1 MPWLVKELAKD
12 RLALIGLFTIILLV
26 AVAVAAPILAPYDP
40 AALDL
45 TNRLA
50 PPCLQHPLGTDS
62 VGRDILSRIIFGT
75 RVSLS
80 VSTIVVLIELMI
92 GLVVGT
98 VAGNQPSAS
107 KSGADSAWPEET
119 AFEEAAIR
127 HRSRKVLW

>member
-1 MPWLVKELAKD
+1 MPWLAKELAKD

-26 AVAVAAPILAPYDP
+26 AVAAAAPVLAPYDP

-50 PPCLQHPLGTDS
+50 SPCFQHPMGTDS

-80 VSTIVVLIELMI
+80 VTTIVVLIELTF
-92 GLVVGT
+92 GLAVGT
-98 VAGNQPSAS
+98 AAGYLGRATDEILMRLVEMDFGTLWTPAS
-107 KSGADSAWPEET
+107 RRP
-119 AFEEAAIR
+119 
-127 HRSRKVLW
+127 